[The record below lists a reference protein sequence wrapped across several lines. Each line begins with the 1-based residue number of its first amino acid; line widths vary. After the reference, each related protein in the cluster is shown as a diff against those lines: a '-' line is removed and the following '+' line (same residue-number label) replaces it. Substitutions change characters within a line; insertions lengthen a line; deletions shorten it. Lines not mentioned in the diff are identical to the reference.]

1 MHKPFIVSCI
11 TKNLLTRIKSSMSP
25 KNFQRCGMWSRV
37 ASVLHYTAE
46 MWRAAEA
53 QSKRWPTRR
62 YCGIKQVTHSK
73 HLTDTAPYFFVLV
86 FFFFLSECIQTHCH
100 ESISHWR
107 RASTS
112 GRTLTYAR
120 KPVVEKQKSSYW
132 AWRGHTTLSAVS
144 RVTVQSMSSECLVSV
159 SRRCGDTRTHTGMAG
174 LWVAALTLMVKGPAV
189 AGSSW
194 PVTPQAS
201 VLTRSLGW
209 WNE

>member
-1 MHKPFIVSCI
+1 
-11 TKNLLTRIKSSMSP
+11 
-25 KNFQRCGMWSRV
+25 MWWRV

-86 FFFFLSECIQTHCH
+86 FVFLFFFLSECIQTHCH

-120 KPVVEKQKSSYW
+120 KPVVEKQKSSNC

-144 RVTVQSMSSECLVSV
+144 RVTVQSMSSECLLSV
-159 SRRCGDTRTHTGMAG
+159 SRRCADTRTYTH
-174 LWVAALTLMVKGPAV
+174 WN
-189 AGSSW
+189 
-194 PVTPQAS
+194 
-201 VLTRSLGW
+201 GW
-209 WNE
+209 LVGRCTDSDG